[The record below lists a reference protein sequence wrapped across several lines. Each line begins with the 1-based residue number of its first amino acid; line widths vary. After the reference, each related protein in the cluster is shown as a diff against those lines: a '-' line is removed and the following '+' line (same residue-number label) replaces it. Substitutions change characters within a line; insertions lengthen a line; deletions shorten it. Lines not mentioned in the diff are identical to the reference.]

1 MPGEPTPTW
10 GGTGM
15 PVEIQLSL
23 NFQETVILTKSDFQS
38 SYPGSPTQPAPS
50 VDTTPRQNGI
60 GQGNNPAGGQSFSST
75 PGGAAVRSF
84 TNRGG

>member
-1 MPGEPTPTW
+1 MPGEDTPTW

-38 SYPGSPTQPAPS
+38 SYSGSPTQTAPS

-60 GQGNNPAGGQSFSST
+60 GQGLNPAGAQFGST
-75 PGGAAVRSF
+75 PGNAATYQTKPR
-84 TNRGG
+84 